1 MKTLT
6 KQQILDNAGFT
17 YNFDRQIYV
26 NRKTKK
32 IFSVEFV
39 QDHNERELEQC
50 VQENTNGKKW
60 RFYFNGELPP
70 AVRRE
75 IEAVLG

>member
-17 YNFDRQIYV
+17 YNFDREIYV
-26 NRKTKK
+26 NRKTRK
-32 IFSVEFV
+32 IFSVDFV
-39 QDHNERELEQC
+39 EDNDKETLQRSVDEP
-50 VQENTNGKKW
+50 TNGKKW